1 MTKMSRIFITSS
13 RARLFRAIISFF
25 RGDLVRVRD
34 YKKKMRDDD
43 LFDDAMLKGRFVT
56 AYAK

>member
-1 MTKMSRIFITSS
+1 M
-13 RARLFRAIISFF
+13 
-25 RGDLVRVRD
+25 RVRD

-43 LFDDAMLKGRFVT
+43 LFDDAMLKGRIVT